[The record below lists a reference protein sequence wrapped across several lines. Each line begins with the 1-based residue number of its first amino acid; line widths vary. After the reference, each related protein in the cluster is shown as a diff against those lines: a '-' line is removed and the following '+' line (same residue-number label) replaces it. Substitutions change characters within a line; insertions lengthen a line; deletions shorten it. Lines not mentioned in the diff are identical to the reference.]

1 MIDLGMPG
9 DNDQA
14 KGDEEDNPS
23 SPDAKGHPAFPIS
36 LKLPRGLRWTSAAD
50 QDVAMDTQ
58 SESESEDSDD
68 DQPTKKKKKKRH
80 EIEHDLTASLHNRTP
95 QSSADFE
102 RLLLS
107 SPNSSFLWIQFMSFQ
122 LQLSEI
128 EKAREIGRRA
138 IQTINF
144 REEQERLNVW
154 IALLNLENSYG
165 TEQTLDTVFKEA
177 ARANDPKT
185 IHLRLASILEDTQK
199 VEVDLSSLG
208 DQIASKQSL
217 GNRGS
222 VSKDLQ
228 EV

>member
-1 MIDLGMPG
+1 MPG
-9 DNDQA
+9 DNGQDNSE
-14 KGDEEDNPS
+14 EEDSRS
-23 SPDAKGHPAFPIS
+23 SPDAEGNPEFPIS
-36 LKLPRGLRWTSAAD
+36 LKLSGGLRWTSAAD
-50 QDVAMDTQ
+50 QDAAMGTQ
-58 SESESEDSDD
+58 SESESEGSDD
-68 DQPTKKKKKKRH
+68 EPEKKRKKKRH
-80 EIEHDLTASLHNRTP
+80 EIEHDLTADLHNRTP

-128 EKAREIGRRA
+128 EKARETGRRA

-165 TEQTLDTVFKEA
+165 TEQTLDAVFKEA
-177 ARANDPKT
+177 ARANDSKT

-199 VEVDLSSLG
+199 VDVGHPSLVL
-208 DQIASKQSL
+208 K
-217 GNRGS
+217 
-222 VSKDLQ
+222 
-228 EV
+228 

>member
-1 MIDLGMPG
+1 MINLRIPG
-9 DNDQA
+9 DSDQDV
-14 KGDEEDNPS
+14 DEGEDNPS

-36 LKLPRGLRWTSAAD
+36 LKLSGGLRWTSAAD
-50 QDVAMDTQ
+50 RDAAMDTQ
-58 SESESEDSDD
+58 SESESEGSDD
-68 DQPTKKKKKKRH
+68 DQPAKKKKKKRH
-80 EIEHDLTASLHNRTP
+80 EIEHDLTADLHNRTP

-107 SPNSSFLWIQFMSFQ
+107 SPSSSFVWIQFVSFQ

-128 EKAREIGRRA
+128 EKARETGRRA
-138 IQTINF
+138 LQTINF

-165 TEQTLDTVFKEA
+165 TEQTLDAVFKEA

-185 IHLRLASILEDTQK
+185 IYLRLASILEDTQK
-199 VEVDLSSLG
+199 VEVCLSFLVLKE
-208 DQIASKQSL
+208 ASKQSS
-217 GNRGS
+217 GNRRT

-228 EV
+228 KV

>member
-1 MIDLGMPG
+1 MRIPG
-9 DNDQA
+9 DNDQD
-14 KGDEEDNPS
+14 KGEEEDSPS
-23 SPDAKGHPAFPIS
+23 SPDAEGYPEVPIS
-36 LKLPRGLRWTSAAD
+36 LKLSGGLRWTSAAD
-50 QDVAMDTQ
+50 QDAAMDTQ
-58 SESESEDSDD
+58 SESESEGSDD
-68 DQPTKKKKKKRH
+68 EPAKKRKKKRH
-80 EIEHDLTASLHNRTP
+80 EIEHDLTANLHNRTP

-128 EKAREIGRRA
+128 EKARETGRRA

-165 TEQTLDTVFKEA
+165 TEQTLDAVFKEA
-177 ARANDPKT
+177 ARANDSKT

-199 VEVDLSSLG
+199 IDVGHPPLVL
-208 DQIASKQSL
+208 K
-217 GNRGS
+217 
-222 VSKDLQ
+222 
-228 EV
+228 

>member
-1 MIDLGMPG
+1 MPG
-9 DNDQA
+9 DDDQD
-14 KGDEEDNPS
+14 KGEEAEGPP
-23 SPDAKGHPAFPIS
+23 SPDAKGYPALPIS
-36 LKLPRGLRWTSAAD
+36 LKLSGGLRWTPAAD
-50 QDVAMDTQ
+50 QDAAMDTQ
-58 SESESEDSDD
+58 SESELEGSDD
-68 DQPTKKKKKKRH
+68 DEPAKKKKKKRH
-80 EIEHDLTASLHNRTP
+80 EIEHDLTADLHNRKP

-128 EKAREIGRRA
+128 EKARETGRRA

-165 TEQTLDTVFKEA
+165 TEQTLDAVFKEA
-177 ARANDPKT
+177 ARANDSKT

-199 VEVDLSSLG
+199 VEVG
-208 DQIASKQSL
+208 HPH
-217 GNRGS
+217 
-222 VSKDLQ
+222 
-228 EV
+228 